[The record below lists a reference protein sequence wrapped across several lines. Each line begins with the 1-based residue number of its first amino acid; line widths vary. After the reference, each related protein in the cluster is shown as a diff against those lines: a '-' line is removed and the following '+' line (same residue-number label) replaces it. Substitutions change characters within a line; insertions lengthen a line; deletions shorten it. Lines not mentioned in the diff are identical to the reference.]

1 MKLFSLR
8 SLTALIAVTAPLAA
22 QGMLPYLPKQT
33 LMAMSAPKLSAAISE
48 MQQTPL
54 AKMWAEE
61 EVQAFVGDLVEM
73 FTEQREEGLGQMRE
87 MYDAGMLPFDPDKLS
102 ELGLEGFTLAVTS
115 VAMTEG
121 DFGPMPR
128 VGTMIHLDF
137 GDAAEMIYPILQMG
151 LGALQQEAPVELSE
165 TMIGDLRLQTLT
177 PSIVGAPDMS
187 INVANVP
194 NGVVIGTITDEV
206 KAVLNNWINKT
217 PALTQTPGFAA
228 ATKGSADA
236 AVRMYMA
243 PDFGIDFFM
252 NTMKMMMEQ
261 GPSIPLEGGEVDFD
275 ADMLDFDGVQ
285 RAMKAMGMSDVG
297 TFGISMGYENGKAV
311 SRARHAYANAA
322 GATTSASKVVDTK
335 FLRWVPKDAVSF
347 SAGSMDVA
355 WIYDTIVKGMQ
366 AYDADMAQM
375 MLGQLAM
382 MEEQIGFSIRKDLF
396 GAMGDHYITWSMP
409 MGTIS
414 AAPEM
419 AFLLKVND
427 EQKLLGALQS
437 IAAMSDGALEIEEA
451 TKRGLKS
458 YQILLNADPMD
469 GMGMNPFDMFQPTF
483 AFKDG
488 YMVMG
493 FSASDVKRVFKRMS
507 RDDNPKGDIRSNKE
521 FMAIADQIPSSINAL
536 SFVDWKANFESYYQ
550 MLTGLL
556 AFVPMSDE
564 IPVDMSMIPDS
575 ETLTQH
581 LFASLSY
588 RKVGADGAETVTIS
602 PFGMETVGVVGGL
615 IGAGAMMFGSM
626 SEGF

>member
-8 SLTALIAVTAPLAA
+8 SLSALIAVTAPLAA
-22 QGMLPYLPKQT
+22 QGVLPYLPKQT
-33 LMAMSAPKLSAAISE
+33 IAAISAPKLSDAIVE
-48 MQQTPL
+48 MQQMPL
-54 AKMWAEE
+54 FKMWAEE
-61 EVQAFVGDLVEM
+61 EVQAFLGDLVEM
-73 FTEQREEGLGQMRE
+73 VNEQDEEVLGDLRE
-87 MYDAGMLPFDPDKLS
+87 MHAAGMLPFDPDTLKDLNV
-102 ELGLEGFTLAVTS
+102 EGVTIAITS
-115 VAMTEG
+115 MSLTEG

-128 VGTMIHLDF
+128 IGTMIHLDF
-137 GDAAEMIYPILQMG
+137 GDTAELVYPILQVG
-151 LGALQQEAPVELSE
+151 LDMLQQEAPVEQSE
-165 TMIGDLRLQTLT
+165 SMIGDIRLQTLT
-177 PSIVGAPDMS
+177 PYDAFAPDMS

-206 KAVLNNWINKT
+206 KEVLNNWINKT
-217 PALTQTPGFAA
+217 PALTQTPGFSA

-243 PDFGIDFFM
+243 PDFGIDFFT
-252 NTMKMMMEQ
+252 NALKVMMDQ
-261 GPSIPLEGGEVDFD
+261 GASLPLEGGEIDLD
-275 ADMLDFDGVQ
+275 ADMLDFDGVK
-285 RAMKAMGMSDVG
+285 RAMQAMGMSNVG
-297 TFGISMGYENGKAV
+297 TLGIAMEYDNGKSV
-311 SRARHAYANAA
+311 SRARHAYADAGEQTAA
-322 GATTSASKVVDTK
+322 ASKVVDTN

-347 SAGSMDVA
+347 SAGSLDVA
-355 WIYDTIVKGMQ
+355 WLYDTLVKGMQ

-382 MEEQIGFSIRKDLF
+382 VEEQMGFSIRKDLF
-396 GAMGDHYITWSMP
+396 GAMGDHYVTWSMP

-419 AFLLKVND
+419 AFLMKVND
-427 EQKLLGALQS
+427 EQKLLGSLQS

-493 FSASDVKRVFKRMS
+493 FSASDVKRVFKRMD

-521 FMAIADQIPSSINAL
+521 FMAIADQIPSGVNGL

-550 MLTGLL
+550 MLTGVL

-581 LFASLSY
+581 LFASLTY
-588 RKVGADGAETVTIS
+588 RKVGPDGAETVSIS
-602 PFGMETVGVVGGL
+602 PFGMEAIAIVGFA
-615 IGAGAMMFGSM
+615 AGVASVFFA
-626 SEGF
+626 E

>member
-8 SLTALIAVTAPLAA
+8 SLSALIAVTAPLAA

-33 LMAMSAPKLSAAISE
+33 IAAISAPKLSDAIVE
-48 MQQTPL
+48 MQQMPL
-54 AKMWAEE
+54 FKMWAEE
-61 EVQAFVGDLVEM
+61 EVQAFLGDLVEM
-73 FTEQREEGLGQMRE
+73 MNEQDEEVLGDLRE
-87 MYDAGMLPFDPDKLS
+87 MHAAGMLPFDPDTLKDLNV
-102 ELGLEGFTLAVTS
+102 EGVTIAITS
-115 VAMTEG
+115 MSLTEG

-128 VGTMIHLDF
+128 IGTMIHLDF
-137 GDAAEMIYPILQMG
+137 GDTAELVYPILQVG
-151 LGALQQEAPVELSE
+151 LDMLQQEAPVEQSE
-165 TMIGDLRLQTLT
+165 SMIGDIRLQTLT
-177 PSIVGAPDMS
+177 PYDAFAPDMS

-206 KAVLNNWINKT
+206 KAVLNNWVNKT
-217 PALTQTPGFAA
+217 PMLTQTPGFSA

-243 PDFGIDFFM
+243 PDFGIDFFT
-252 NTMKMMMEQ
+252 NALKVMMDQ
-261 GPSIPLEGGEVDFD
+261 GASLPLEGGEIDLN
-275 ADMLDFDGVQ
+275 ADMLDFDGVK
-285 RAMKAMGMSDVG
+285 RAMQAMGMSNVG
-297 TFGISMGYENGKAV
+297 TLGIAMEYDNGKSV
-311 SRARHAYANAA
+311 SRARHAYADAGEQTAA
-322 GATTSASKVVDTK
+322 ASKVVDTN

-347 SAGSMDVA
+347 SAGSLDVA
-355 WIYDTIVKGMQ
+355 WLYDTLVKGMQ

-382 MEEQIGFSIRKDLF
+382 VEEQMGFSIRKDLF
-396 GAMGDHYITWSMP
+396 GAMGDHYVTWSMP

-419 AFLLKVND
+419 AFLMKVND
-427 EQKLLGALQS
+427 EQKLLGSLQS

-493 FSASDVKRVFKRMS
+493 FSASDVKRVFKRMD

-521 FMAIADQIPSSINAL
+521 FMAIADQIPSGVNGL

-550 MLTGLL
+550 MLTGVL

-581 LFASLSY
+581 LFASLTY
-588 RKVGADGAETVTIS
+588 RKVGPDGAETVSIS
-602 PFGMETVGVVGGL
+602 PFGMETVAIVGFAAGV
-615 IGAGAMMFGSM
+615 AGAFFA
-626 SEGF
+626 EYQ

>member
-8 SLTALIAVTAPLAA
+8 SLSALIAVTAPLAA

-33 LMAMSAPKLSAAISE
+33 IAAISAPKLSDAIVE
-48 MQQTPL
+48 MQQMPL
-54 AKMWAEE
+54 FKMWAEE
-61 EVQAFVGDLVEM
+61 EVQAFLGDLVEM
-73 FTEQREEGLGQMRE
+73 VSEQDEEMLGDLRE
-87 MYDAGMLPFDPDKLS
+87 MHAAGMLPFDPDKLT
-102 ELGLEGFTLAVTS
+102 ELNLEGVTIAITS
-115 VAMTEG
+115 MSLTEG

-128 VGTMIHLDF
+128 IGTMIHLDF
-137 GDAAEMIYPILQMG
+137 GDAAEVVYPILQMG
-151 LGALQQEAPVELSE
+151 LDMLQQEAPVEQSE
-165 TMIGDLRLQTLT
+165 AMIGDIRLQTLT
-177 PSIVGAPDMS
+177 PYDAFAPDMS

-206 KAVLNNWINKT
+206 KAVLNNWVNKT
-217 PALTQTPGFAA
+217 PMLTQTPGFSA

-243 PDFGIDFFM
+243 PDFGIDFFT
-252 NTMKMMMEQ
+252 NALKVMMDQ
-261 GPSIPLEGGEVDFD
+261 GASLPLEGGEIDLD
-275 ADMLDFDGVQ
+275 ADMLDFDGVK
-285 RAMKAMGMSDVG
+285 RAMQAMGMSNVG
-297 TFGISMGYENGKAV
+297 TLGIAMEYDNGKSV
-311 SRARHAYANAA
+311 SRARHAYADAGEQTAA
-322 GATTSASKVVDTK
+322 ASKVVDTN

-347 SAGSMDVA
+347 SAGSLDVA
-355 WIYDTIVKGMQ
+355 WLYDTLVKGMQ

-375 MLGQLAM
+375 MLSQLAM
-382 MEEQIGFSIRKDLF
+382 VEEQMGFSIRKDLF
-396 GAMGDHYITWSMP
+396 GAMGDHYVTWSMP

-419 AFLLKVND
+419 AFLMKVND
-427 EQKLLGALQS
+427 EQKLLGSLQS

-493 FSASDVKRVFKRMS
+493 FSASDVKRVFKRMD

-521 FMAIADQIPSSINAL
+521 FMAIADQIPSGVNGL

-550 MLTGLL
+550 MLTGVL

-581 LFASLSY
+581 LFASLTY
-588 RKVGADGAETVTIS
+588 RKVGPDGAETVSIS
-602 PFGMETVGVVGGL
+602 PFGMETVAIVGLAAGV
-615 IGAGAMMFGSM
+615 AGVFFA
-626 SEGF
+626 EYR

>member
-8 SLTALIAVTAPLAA
+8 SLSALIAVTAPLAA

-33 LMAMSAPKLSAAISE
+33 IAAISAPKLSEAIVE
-48 MQQTPL
+48 MQQMPL
-54 AKMWAEE
+54 FKMWAEE
-61 EVQAFVGDLVEM
+61 EVQAFAGDLVEM
-73 FTEQREEGLGQMRE
+73 FNEQGEEGLGQMRE
-87 MYDAGMLPFDPDKLS
+87 MYDAGMLPFDPDKLTD
-102 ELGLEGFTLAVTS
+102 LGLAGVTIAITS
-115 VAMTEG
+115 MSLTEG
-121 DFGPMPR
+121 DFGPLPR
-128 VGTMIHLDF
+128 IGTMIHLDF
-137 GDAAEMIYPILQMG
+137 GDAAEVIYPVLEMG
-151 LGALQQEAPVELSE
+151 LAALQQEAPLEPSE
-165 TMIGDLRLQTLT
+165 TMIGDIRLQTFT

-217 PALTQTPGFAA
+217 PMLTQTPGFSA

-252 NTMKMMMEQ
+252 NAMKTIMDQ
-261 GPSIPLEGGEVDFD
+261 GANIPTQDGQVLQLGGEVD
-275 ADMLDFDGVQ
+275 LDGVK
-285 RAMKAMGMSDVG
+285 RAMQAMGMTDVG
-297 TFGISMGYENGKAV
+297 TLGIAMGYDNGKSI
-311 SRARHAYANAA
+311 SRARHAYADAGEQTAA
-322 GATTSASKVVDTK
+322 ASKVVDTN

-355 WIYDTIVKGMQ
+355 WLYDTLVKGMQ

-375 MLGQLAM
+375 VLGQLAM
-382 MEEQIGFSIRKDLF
+382 VEEQMGFSIRKDLF
-396 GAMGDHYITWSMP
+396 GAMGDHYVTWSMP

-419 AFLLKVND
+419 AFLMKVND
-427 EQKLLGALQS
+427 EQKLLGSLRS

-469 GMGMNPFDMFQPTF
+469 GMGINPFDMFQPTF

-493 FSASDVKRVFKRMS
+493 FSASDVKRVFKRMD

-521 FMAIADQIPSSINAL
+521 FMAIADRIPSGVNGL

-550 MLTGLL
+550 MLTGVL
-556 AFVPMSDE
+556 AFVPMSDD

-588 RKVGADGAETVTIS
+588 RKVGPDGAETVSIS
-602 PFGMETVGVVGGL
+602 PFGMETVAIVGFAAGV
-615 IGAGAMMFGSM
+615 AGVFFA
-626 SEGF
+626 EYQ

>member
-8 SLTALIAVTAPLAA
+8 SLSALIAVTAPLAA

-33 LMAMSAPKLSAAISE
+33 IAAISAPKLSDAIVE
-48 MQQTPL
+48 MQQMPL
-54 AKMWAEE
+54 FKMWAEE
-61 EVQAFVGDLVEM
+61 EVQAFLGDLVEM
-73 FTEQREEGLGQMRE
+73 VSEQDEEMLGDLRE
-87 MYDAGMLPFDPDKLS
+87 MHAAGMLPFDPDKLT
-102 ELGLEGFTLAVTS
+102 ELNLEGVTIAITS
-115 VAMTEG
+115 MSLTEG

-128 VGTMIHLDF
+128 IGTMIHLDF
-137 GDAAEMIYPILQMG
+137 GDAAEVVYPILQMG
-151 LGALQQEAPVELSE
+151 LDTLQQEAPVEQSE
-165 TMIGDLRLQTLT
+165 AMIGDIRLQTLT
-177 PSIVGAPDMS
+177 PYDAFAPDMS

-206 KAVLNNWINKT
+206 KAVLNNWVNKT
-217 PALTQTPGFAA
+217 PMLTQTPGFSA

-243 PDFGIDFFM
+243 PDFGIDFFT
-252 NTMKMMMEQ
+252 NALKVMMDQ
-261 GPSIPLEGGEVDFD
+261 GASLPLEGGEIDLD
-275 ADMLDFDGVQ
+275 ADMLDFDGVK
-285 RAMKAMGMSDVG
+285 RAMQAMGMSNVG
-297 TFGISMGYENGKAV
+297 TLGIAMEYDNGKSV
-311 SRARHAYANAA
+311 SRARHAYADAGEQTAA
-322 GATTSASKVVDTK
+322 ASKVVDTN

-347 SAGSMDVA
+347 SAGSLDVA
-355 WIYDTIVKGMQ
+355 WLYDTLVKGMQ

-375 MLGQLAM
+375 MLSQLAM
-382 MEEQIGFSIRKDLF
+382 VEEQMGFSIRKDLF
-396 GAMGDHYITWSMP
+396 GAMGDHYVTWSMP

-419 AFLLKVND
+419 AFLMKVND
-427 EQKLLGALQS
+427 EQKLLGSLQS

-493 FSASDVKRVFKRMS
+493 FSASDVKRVFKRMD

-521 FMAIADQIPSSINAL
+521 FMAIADQIPSGVNGL

-550 MLTGLL
+550 MLTGVL

-581 LFASLSY
+581 LFASLTY
-588 RKVGADGAETVTIS
+588 RKVGPDGAETVSIS
-602 PFGMETVGVVGGL
+602 PFGMETVAIVGLAAGV
-615 IGAGAMMFGSM
+615 AGVFFA
-626 SEGF
+626 EYR

>member
-8 SLTALIAVTAPLAA
+8 SLSALIAVTAPLAA

-33 LMAMSAPKLSAAISE
+33 IAAISAPKLSDAIVE
-48 MQQTPL
+48 MQQMPL
-54 AKMWAEE
+54 FKMWAEE
-61 EVQAFVGDLVEM
+61 EVQAFLGDLVEM
-73 FTEQREEGLGQMRE
+73 VSEQDEEMLGDLRE
-87 MYDAGMLPFDPDKLS
+87 MHAAGMLPFDPDKLT
-102 ELGLEGFTLAVTS
+102 ELNLEGVTIAITS
-115 VAMTEG
+115 MSLTEG

-128 VGTMIHLDF
+128 IGTMIHLDF
-137 GDAAEMIYPILQMG
+137 GDTAELVYPILQAG
-151 LGALQQEAPVELSE
+151 LDMLQQEAPVEQSE
-165 TMIGDLRLQTLT
+165 SMIGDIRLQTLT
-177 PSIVGAPDMS
+177 PYDAFAPDMS

-206 KAVLNNWINKT
+206 KAVLNNWVNKT
-217 PALTQTPGFAA
+217 PMLTQTPGFSA

-243 PDFGIDFFM
+243 PDFGIDFFT
-252 NTMKMMMEQ
+252 NALKVMMDQ
-261 GPSIPLEGGEVDFD
+261 GASLPLEGGEIDLD
-275 ADMLDFDGVQ
+275 ADMLDFDGVK
-285 RAMKAMGMSDVG
+285 RAMQAMGMSNVG
-297 TFGISMGYENGKAV
+297 TLGIAMEYDNGKSV
-311 SRARHAYANAA
+311 SRARHAYADAGEQTAA
-322 GATTSASKVVDTK
+322 ASKVVDTN

-347 SAGSMDVA
+347 SAGSLDVA
-355 WIYDTIVKGMQ
+355 WLYDTLVKGMQ

-375 MLGQLAM
+375 MLSQLAM
-382 MEEQIGFSIRKDLF
+382 VEEQMGFSIRKDLF
-396 GAMGDHYITWSMP
+396 GAMGDHYVTWSMP

-419 AFLLKVND
+419 AFLMKVND
-427 EQKLLGALQS
+427 EQKLLGSLQS

-493 FSASDVKRVFKRMS
+493 FSASDVKRVFKRMD

-521 FMAIADQIPSSINAL
+521 FMAIADQIPSGVNGL

-550 MLTGLL
+550 MLTGVL

-581 LFASLSY
+581 LFASLTY
-588 RKVGADGAETVTIS
+588 RKVGPDGAETVSIS
-602 PFGMETVGVVGGL
+602 PFGMETVAIVGLAAGV
-615 IGAGAMMFGSM
+615 AGVFFA
-626 SEGF
+626 EYR